1 MHARR
6 EVYAG
11 SLHVATYDDS
21 TTYFSS
27 TDWQGT
33 ERVRSDVSGVSVE
46 TCTNLPYGDD
56 QSCVGPLH
64 QVLAGQ
70 ISLTIFLP
78 PGSGSKFAAD
88 GRAKSVA

>member
-1 MHARR
+1 MHMRR

-11 SLHVATYDDS
+11 SLHVATYDDL
-21 TTYFSS
+21 TTFFDHA
-27 TDWQGT
+27 DWQAT
-33 ERVRSDVSGVSVE
+33 ERVRSNVSGVSVE
-46 TCTNLPYGDD
+46 TCSNLPYGDD
-56 QSCVGPLH
+56 QSCAGLLH

-70 ISLTIFLP
+70 ISFKIFLP